1 MKHITNTL
9 AALLMSL
16 ALSTPASATTELPT
30 TTQQSYTA
38 QVQDEVE
45 HVIHLRATQCAAG
58 SMKDGQPTW
67 EGWEQADHKV
77 MINFD
82 KEVVTISSDAADEHE
97 VYSIEDIEPVNDDAF
112 YIIGQDLFGTKV
124 RIKLEIKDEESV
136 EMWVVLPNGVLGYK
150 LERAL

>member
-9 AALLMSL
+9 TALLMSL
-16 ALSTPASATTELPT
+16 ALSTPASATTGLPT
-30 TTQQSYTA
+30 TTQQHYTA
-38 QVQDEVE
+38 QVQDNDE
-45 HVIHLRATQCAAG
+45 HVINLRATQCASG
-58 SMKDGQPTW
+58 TMKDGQPTW
-67 EGWEQADHKV
+67 EAWEQADHKV

-82 KEVVTISSDAADEHE
+82 KEVVTISSDAADEYE
-97 VYSIEDIEPVNDDAF
+97 VFSIEDIEPVNDDAF